1 MIFWLKL
8 IDGKKMPKNIKIFE
22 VGPRDGLQNTP
33 FNVSIENRVKLI
45 DTLSDTGIKK
55 IECGSF
61 VSEKWVPQMA
71 GSGQLMRS
79 IKRKSGVKYTALT
92 PNITGFDRAIDANC
106 DEVAIFASASETF
119 SGKNIN
125 CSIVESIER
134 FIPIIKKAKEIGVS
148 VRGYVSCVI
157 ECPYEGSIDSGE
169 VSKIVKKLM
178 ELGCY
183 EVSLGDTIGKGTPKS
198 VKSLLLDVC
207 RDIDPSKLAGHF
219 HDTNNNAIENVREA
233 ISHGLEVF
241 DSAIGGL
248 GGCPYAPGAKGNLST
263 RDLIEGIGPENFSS
277 NLNLNKLDEAEKLIM
292 SFD

>member
-125 CSIVESIER
+125 CN
-134 FIPIIKKAKEIGVS
+134 
-148 VRGYVSCVI
+148 
-157 ECPYEGSIDSGE
+157 
-169 VSKIVKKLM
+169 IVK
-178 ELGCY
+178 
-183 EVSLGDTIGKGTPKS
+183 
-198 VKSLLLDVC
+198 
-207 RDIDPSKLAGHF
+207 
-219 HDTNNNAIENVREA
+219 
-233 ISHGLEVF
+233 
-241 DSAIGGL
+241 
-248 GGCPYAPGAKGNLST
+248 
-263 RDLIEGIGPENFSS
+263 
-277 NLNLNKLDEAEKLIM
+277 NKIRIN
-292 SFD
+292 